1 MTTQQAIEALHAC
14 RAWGR
19 AYPVWPGC
27 RTCATI
33 WKPEKELQCIH
44 IAGTNGKGSLAAMTS
59 SILTAAGYKTG
70 LTISPYVVDF
80 RGAVF
85 RSTAR
90 SIPPRMLAN
99 WQRKVLDAIDA
110 IEAEGGEKPVEF
122 EAVTALAFLWF
133 AREKCDLVVLETGLG
148 GRCDATNVVPHKL
161 VAAITKIGYDHM
173 EVLGDTLDKIAAEK
187 AGIIKEGTV
196 VVNYP
201 DQPAEAMGP
210 ILTAAAEAHTSIIT
224 PDKDDLTLLRGKRLE
239 NRIDYGGYRAA
250 LGLPGTHQANHA
262 AMAVEIALVLWREFG
277 YDISDDAILQGLAD
291 ARMPARIEVL
301 RRHPLLLLDGCH
313 NPDGAKMLAAT
324 LTRADFEENL
334 VGVLGVLAD
343 KDYKD
348 MLSDLAPCF
357 AKVYTVTPNCPR
369 ALSAEEL
376 QKEHASTPTP
386 RPPTVSPMPSAR
398 PWTTPT
404 RTTSRAL
411 LSAVRSTLPPRPA
424 RCFSKKQK
432 NNRSS
437 PFQQNTHP

>member
-1 MTTQQAIEALHAC
+1 MTTQQAIEALHALP
-14 RAWGR
+14 RMGQGK
-19 AYPVWPGC
+19 PGLARMQNLC
-27 RTCATI
+27 DHLDN
-33 WKPEKELQCIH
+33 PEKKLQCIH

-80 RGAVF
+80 RERFQIDGEMISPRTLASLTQKVMDAV
-85 RSTAR
+85 
-90 SIPPRMLAN
+90 
-99 WQRKVLDAIDA
+99 DA

-122 EAVTALAFLWF
+122 EAVTALALLWF

-187 AGIIKEGTV
+187 AGIIKEGSV

-224 PDKDDLTLLRGKRLE
+224 PDKDDLTLLRGKR
-239 NRIDYGGYRAA
+239 
-250 LGLPGTHQANHA
+250 
-262 AMAVEIALVLWREFG
+262 IALALWREFG
-277 YDISDDAILQGLAD
+277 YDISDDAILAGLAN
-291 ARMPARIEVL
+291 AKMPARIEVL

-369 ALSAEEL
+369 ALSAEDL
-376 QKEHASTPTP
+376 QKEARFHMDAEAAESVPDAL
-386 RPPTVSPMPSAR
+386 RKAVDYADENNLAGVVVCGSLYLAAEAR
-398 PWTTPT
+398 PW
-404 RTTSRAL
+404 L
-411 LSAVRSTLPPRPA
+411 LKEAE
-424 RCFSKKQK
+424 K
-432 NNRSS
+432 
-437 PFQQNTHP
+437 